1 MIKEEQL
8 IEVGH
13 ILKTHG
19 LKGELNV
26 AIEDPVF
33 DDVKKCDYF
42 VCNMEGIFVPFFIES
57 YRWRGDGA
65 ILLQLEDIETQ
76 EKAAAF
82 CGKSLYFDRKCF
94 TKKEAEEYDAG
105 QEEELGLCGYHVSD
119 AHLGDLGEIIDIDDQ
134 TANILFIVNHD
145 GEELLLPAADELI
158 VEVNVEARI
167 VHMDL
172 PTGLVNLEEAESEEA

>member
-26 AIEDPVF
+26 AIDDPIF
-33 DDVKKCDYF
+33 DEVRKCEYF
-42 VCNMEGIFVPFFIES
+42 VCNMDGIFVPFFIDS

-65 ILLQLEDIETQ
+65 ILLQLEDIDCQ
-76 EKAAAF
+76 EKASSF
-82 CGKSLYFDRKCF
+82 CGKTLYFDRKCF
-94 TKKEAEEYDAG
+94 TKKEEEEYDSN
-105 QEEELGLCGYHVSD
+105 QEEELGLIGYHVID
-119 AHLGDLGEIIDIDDQ
+119 QKLGDLGEITDIDDQ
-134 TANILFIVNHD
+134 TANILFIVDHE

-158 VEVNVEARI
+158 VEVDDESQI
-167 VHMDL
+167 VRMDL
-172 PTGLVNLEEAESEEA
+172 PIGLVNLAEAETDE

>member
-26 AIEDPVF
+26 AIDDPVF
-33 DDVKKCDYF
+33 DEVKKCEYF
-42 VCNMEGIFVPFFIES
+42 VCDMDGIFVPFFIDS

-65 ILLQLEDIETQ
+65 ILLQFEEIDSQ
-76 EKAAAF
+76 EKANSF

-94 TKKEAEEYDAG
+94 TKKEAEEYDANA
-105 QEEELGLCGYHVSD
+105 EEEQGLIGYHVVD
-119 AHLGDLGEIIDIDDQ
+119 EQLGDLGEITDIDDQ
-134 TANILFIVNHD
+134 TANILFIVDHE

-158 VEVNVEARI
+158 VEVDDEAQI
-167 VHMDL
+167 VRMDL
-172 PTGLVNLEEAESEEA
+172 PTGLVNLAEAESDE